1 MKKLILILAPAV
13 LLLVSCK
20 SENIKEPEY
29 RDIRDVRIT
38 DVGLL
43 KTTAKLNMVYYNPN
57 NFSIQLNDASGDVY
71 VDNILLGR
79 FSVDE
84 NVQVRKRKEFV
95 VPALIKL
102 NNITALANYKD
113 LWNKKEAMV
122 RIEGLARV
130 KKAGFTKEVAIKYEG
145 MQNIEKL
152 KDLIPI
158 K

>member
-1 MKKLILILAPAV
+1 MKKLLLSLTPAI
-13 LLLVSCK
+13 LLLAACK

-29 RDIRDVRIT
+29 RDIRDVRIV

-43 KTTAKLNMVYYNPN
+43 KTTARLDMVYYNPN
-57 NFSIQLNDASGDVY
+57 NFSVQVNDAYGDVY
-71 VDNILLGR
+71 MDNIHLGR
-79 FSVDE
+79 FSLDDK
-84 NVQVRKRKEFV
+84 VQVRKRREFT

-102 NNITALANYKD
+102 NNLNAFANHKEI
-113 LWNKKEAMV
+113 WNKKEAML

-130 KKAGFTKEVAIKYEG
+130 KKSGFTAEVPIKYEG

-152 KDLIPI
+152 KDLIPL

>member
-1 MKKLILILAPAV
+1 MKKLILSLAPAA
-13 LLLVSCK
+13 LLLASCSSGK
-20 SENIKEPEY
+20 IQEPEY
-29 RDIRDVRIT
+29 REIRDIKIV

-57 NFSIQLNDASGDVY
+57 NFGVQVSDASGEVY
-71 VDNILLGR
+71 LDDIHLGR
-79 FSVDE
+79 FELDDKVD
-84 NVQVRKRKEFV
+84 VRKHKEFV

-102 NNITALANYKD
+102 DNLSALVNHKEI
-113 LWNKKEAMV
+113 WNKQQAMV

-130 KKAGFTKEVAIKYEG
+130 RKAGITTEVPIKYQG
-145 MQNIEKL
+145 MQDIEKF